1 MLESPMTHEKPE
13 RRKRRFSWPPGTPQI
28 VALVLVL
35 LVDSLVAPHFYQV
48 VLQDGRL
55 FGSPI
60 DILNRAAPVAL
71 LAIGMTLVIATGGID
86 LSVGAVM
93 AIAGATAAS
102 LTVAGHSLTVVLLAA
117 LGTGVLAGLWNG
129 ILVAVLKIQPFVA
142 TLILMVAGRGVAQL
156 ITSGQIVTFN
166 VPSLAWIGSGSLL
179 LFPTPVWITL
189 LVAVVVF
196 WLFTRKTALGMF
208 IEAVGINIRAARNA
222 GVNTRGV
229 VVMLTYAL
237 SGVCAAI
244 AGVIVAADIRG
255 ADANNA
261 GLWLELDAIL
271 AVVIGGG
278 SLMGGRFN
286 LVLSVI
292 GALIIQGM
300 NTGIL
305 LSGFQPELNQVVKAV
320 VVMCVLI
327 VQSPRFIAMLKGI
340 RGGMI
345 KRNLPLMITLGV
357 FVLGYLYCLTQ
368 FPGFA
373 STRVIC
379 NILTDNAFLGIIAV
393 GMTFVILSGG
403 IDLSVG
409 SVIAFTGVFLAKAHA
424 IGDWD
429 ASRSAAGLSRLIL
442 LAMGCAFGAFMGL
455 LIDALK
461 IPAFIITLAGMFF
474 LRGVQLP
481 GVGRVDSD

>member
-1 MLESPMTHEKPE
+1 MMPRSLSQTGPE
-13 RRKRRFSWPPGTPQI
+13 KRRFTWPKGTPQI
-28 VALVLVL
+28 IALLLVL

-102 LTVAGHSLTVVLLAA
+102 MTVAGHSLPVVLLAA

-156 ITSGQIVTFN
+156 ITAGQIVTFDS
-166 VPSLAWIGSGSLL
+166 PALAWLGSGSFL
-179 LFPTPVWITL
+179 LFPTPVI
-189 LVAVVVF
+189 VAALVVF

-222 GVNTRGV
+222 GVNTRLM
-229 VVMLTYAL
+229 VMLTYVL
-237 SGVCAAI
+237 SGICAAI

-286 LVLSVI
+286 LLLSVI

-320 VVMCVLI
+320 VVLCVLI
-327 VQSPRFIAMLKGI
+327 VQSPRFIGLLKGV
-340 RGGMI
+340 RGHD
-345 KRNLPLMITLGV
+345 KT
-357 FVLGYLYCLTQ
+357 
-368 FPGFA
+368 
-373 STRVIC
+373 
-379 NILTDNAFLGIIAV
+379 
-393 GMTFVILSGG
+393 
-403 IDLSVG
+403 
-409 SVIAFTGVFLAKAHA
+409 
-424 IGDWD
+424 
-429 ASRSAAGLSRLIL
+429 
-442 LAMGCAFGAFMGL
+442 
-455 LIDALK
+455 
-461 IPAFIITLAGMFF
+461 
-474 LRGVQLP
+474 
-481 GVGRVDSD
+481 

>member
-1 MLESPMTHEKPE
+1 MMPRSLSQTGPE
-13 RRKRRFSWPPGTPQI
+13 KRRFTWPKGTPQI
-28 VALVLVL
+28 IALLLVL

-102 LTVAGHSLTVVLLAA
+102 MTVAGHSLAVVL
-117 LGTGVLAGLWNG
+117 LAGLWNG

-156 ITSGQIVTFN
+156 ITAGQIVTFDS
-166 VPSLAWIGSGSLL
+166 PALAWLGSGSFL
-179 LFPTPVWITL
+179 LFPTPVIAAAATL
-189 LVAVVVF
+189 LLF

-208 IEAVGINIRAARNA
+208 IEAVGINIRAAKNA
-222 GVNTRGV
+222 GVNTRI
-229 VVMLTYAL
+229 VVMLAYVL

-244 AGVIVAADIRG
+244 AGIIVAADIRG

-271 AVVIGGG
+271 AVVIGGA

-286 LVLSVI
+286 LLLSVV

-305 LSGFQPELNQVVKAV
+305 LSGFPPELNQVVKAV
-320 VVMCVLI
+320 VVLCVLI
-327 VQSPRFIAMLKGI
+327 VQSPRFIGLLKGV
-340 RGGMI
+340 RGHD
-345 KRNLPLMITLGV
+345 KT
-357 FVLGYLYCLTQ
+357 
-368 FPGFA
+368 
-373 STRVIC
+373 
-379 NILTDNAFLGIIAV
+379 
-393 GMTFVILSGG
+393 
-403 IDLSVG
+403 
-409 SVIAFTGVFLAKAHA
+409 
-424 IGDWD
+424 
-429 ASRSAAGLSRLIL
+429 
-442 LAMGCAFGAFMGL
+442 
-455 LIDALK
+455 
-461 IPAFIITLAGMFF
+461 
-474 LRGVQLP
+474 
-481 GVGRVDSD
+481 